1 MANTSATGGYLSP
14 GSTAPLD
21 DEALDRF
28 FNGVIS
34 GVTGITSSLV
44 RPRWQPDPP
53 NMPARNTNWIAQG
66 VTERKDDG
74 VAWQEFDE
82 STQIFTICRNQE
94 LINLVSFYGPNAS
107 ATEALLRDGLS
118 LDQNR
123 EYMNSQGIALV
134 RVGDPKNAAM
144 QINEQWT
151 KRIDVQITFR
161 RLISRTYPVL
171 SLLAGAVQI
180 QTDTGL
186 IETINIT

>member
-1 MANTSATGGYLSP
+1 MANTSATGGYLQPS
-14 GSTAPLD
+14 STAPLD
-21 DEALDRF
+21 DQAIDRF
-28 FNGVIS
+28 FHDVIA
-34 GVTGITSSLV
+34 GVTGIDPTLV
-44 RPRWQPDPP
+44 RPRWQPDPG
-53 NMPARNTNWIAQG
+53 NMPAKGTDWIAQG
-66 VTERKDDG
+66 VTDRKDDG

-134 RVGDPKNAAM
+134 RVGDPKNASM
-144 QINEQWT
+144 LINEQWV

-161 RLISRTYPVL
+161 RLISREYPVL

-180 QTDTGL
+180 ETDTGL